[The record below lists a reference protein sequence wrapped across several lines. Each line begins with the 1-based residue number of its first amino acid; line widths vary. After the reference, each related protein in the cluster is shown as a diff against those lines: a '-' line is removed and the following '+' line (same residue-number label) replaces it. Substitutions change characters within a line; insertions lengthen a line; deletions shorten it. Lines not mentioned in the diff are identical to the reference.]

1 MRAFF
6 LQINDQKQCSWQYP
20 VDKKQAEPA
29 INTLKQQY
37 LYASLLK
44 NITMEELIKT
54 VTAKAGISES
64 QAKTAVDT
72 VVSFLKDKLPGGL
85 GGQVESFL
93 AGNAGTV
100 GTVIDTVKDKASG
113 LLG

>member
-1 MRAFF
+1 
-6 LQINDQKQCSWQYP
+6 
-20 VDKKQAEPA
+20 
-29 INTLKQQY
+29 
-37 LYASLLK
+37 
-44 NITMEELIKT
+44 MEELIKT

-64 QAKTAVDT
+64 QAKSAVET
-72 VVSFLKDKLPGGL
+72 VVSFIKDKMPGGI

-100 GTVIDTVKDKASG
+100 GNVIDTIKDKASG